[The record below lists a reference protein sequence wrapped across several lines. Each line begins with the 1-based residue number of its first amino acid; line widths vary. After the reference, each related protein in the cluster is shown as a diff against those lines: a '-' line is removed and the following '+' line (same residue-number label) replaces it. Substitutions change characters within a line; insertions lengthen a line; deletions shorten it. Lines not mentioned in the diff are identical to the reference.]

1 MSECKVCK
9 SNAVEALTDYE
20 DISYKGSVL
29 RIKVEYSL
37 CNACGREFLSKE
49 QIMKNDRVLRD
60 AKKVHDGLFSS
71 KEIADARIKLG
82 LTQEQ
87 ASIVFGGGRNAFS
100 KYERGEVS
108 QSAAM
113 DKLIKQALKH
123 PIVYRDLLESSGIR
137 SSGKSISYENNIVSY
152 SSFKAANQERFTS
165 VKCIKM
171 QEVSYG

>member
-1 MSECKVCK
+1 
-9 SNAVEALTDYE
+9 
-20 DISYKGSVL
+20 
-29 RIKVEYSL
+29 
-37 CNACGREFLSKE
+37 
-49 QIMKNDRVLRD
+49 
-60 AKKVHDGLFSS
+60 DGLFSS